1 MVQVVQCARDPEVE
15 TALRCSRCE
24 TPICPKCLVQTPVGA
39 RCRDC
44 AKILRNPIY
53 TLNTPQL
60 IRGVLAAVI
69 GGAIMGAIWYF
80 VLLPFTYGFLSIFV
94 GAGLA
99 WVFTKLMNFATGLK
113 RGPTVVALA
122 SAGILIAWGIQLA
135 FLPLRIALYGLIAAG
150 IGIYLAYQNLRGV

>member
-1 MVQVVQCARDPEVE
+1 VH
-15 TALRCSRCE
+15 
-24 TPICPKCLVQTPVGA
+24 TPVGA

-60 IRGVLAAVI
+60 VRGVLAAVI
-69 GGAIMGAIWYF
+69 GGAIMGAVWYF

-99 WVFTKLMNFATGLK
+99 WAFTKLMNFATGLR

-122 SAGILIAWGIQLA
+122 SAGILIAW
-135 FLPLRIALYGLIAAG
+135 AASSRSCRC
-150 IGIYLAYQNLRGV
+150 ASRCTA